1 MTYHSQSIA
10 AQENSATGNNTNTQY
25 RLEDFGEK
33 GTFIL
38 AGKKK
43 RIIVYRLGNTA
54 GLSSGLRWSAG
65 HYTVGQERIMRKT
78 MKN

>member
-43 RIIVYRLGNTA
+43 NYCLQAATLLGSPQAPDGVQDTT
-54 GLSSGLRWSAG
+54 LWVRRES
-65 HYTVGQERIMRKT
+65 
-78 MKN
+78 